1 MMILFVLLGTA
12 LCIGTILFLERNE
25 EGLKIIGSKK
35 DLLVIAGSFFIV
47 EATLFSFTG
56 YGREFICHSLIF
68 SYLITASYIDNRTQ
82 QVYRAGSIV
91 FIAFC
96 ASLFLCKDMGWEIR
110 FEKTVSLLIFNMAV
124 IAFGKM
130 EFMGWGDVLTFA
142 GVSYWLGT
150 FTDGILTLES
160 CMYCMLF
167 SCIIFVG
174 ANFKNM
180 DWGSLQ
186 MKEHQAFLPSL
197 SGGALLTIFLVR

>member
-1 MMILFVLLGTA
+1 MMILFVFLGTA
-12 LCIGTILFLERNE
+12 LCVGTILFLERKE
-25 EGLKIIGSKK
+25 EGLKLIKSKK

-68 SYLITASYIDNRTQ
+68 FYLITVSYIDNRTQ

-96 ASLFLCKDMGWEIR
+96 AAMFLCKDMGCEAR

-160 CMYCMLF
+160 CLYCMLF
-167 SCIIFVG
+167 SCSIFAG
-174 ANFKNM
+174 ANFKNIINE
-180 DWGSLQ
+180 
-186 MKEHQAFLPSL
+186 KRRNY
-197 SGGALLTIFLVR
+197 V